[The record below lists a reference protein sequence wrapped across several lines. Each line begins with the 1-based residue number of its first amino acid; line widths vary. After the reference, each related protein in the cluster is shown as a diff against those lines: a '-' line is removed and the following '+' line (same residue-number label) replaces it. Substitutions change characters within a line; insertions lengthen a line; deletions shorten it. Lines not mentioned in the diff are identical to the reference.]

1 MKINEKYNESE
12 REILNGA
19 MWTLALI
26 GAGNAPKTQEEF
38 DAWCDATIARHNAY
52 EAKKA
57 EEKAKREARE
67 AVPGY
72 KARRN
77 WKRCDTEI
85 RKMREEIERLMTE
98 IEYHEARKAE
108 YAKVYKAETGEEI
121 EG

>member
-1 MKINEKYNESE
+1 MNINEKYNEIE

-38 DAWCDATIARHNAY
+38 DIWCDETIARHNAY

-67 AVPGY
+67 AAPGY
-72 KARRN
+72 KAHKN

-85 RKMREEIERLMTE
+85 RKMREEIERLE
-98 IEYHEARKAE
+98 NAIREVEGKKAYWARKYE
-108 YAKVYKAETGEEI
+108 EETGKAV
-121 EG
+121 